1 MSDTFQ
7 DEMGQ
12 GVGPQSGL
20 PENPEPGFGFD
31 RPAGG
36 AAPADVNPADAKPA
50 APYTVL
56 ARKYRPQHFGDLIG
70 QEAMVRT
77 IGNAFST
84 GRVHQAYIFTG
95 VRGVGKTTTAR
106 ILARAFNHELEDGS
120 GGPTIDLTVMGRHC
134 QAIIEGRHVDVI
146 EMDAASHTGIGDIRE
161 IIESVRYR
169 PAYARNKV
177 YIIDEVHM
185 LSTQAFNGLL
195 KTLEEPPPHVKFL
208 FATTE
213 IRKVPI
219 TVLSRCQRFDLRRIE
234 AGMLIGHLAKIC
246 AFESVSIEEDALAII
261 ARAAEGS
268 VRDALSLLDQ
278 AIAHGAGHI
287 TADQLRSML
296 GLADRTRIIDLF
308 EAVMRG
314 DMGASLAELRAQYDA
329 GADPS
334 VIVSDL
340 ADYVHLVTRLKLAP
354 DAGKDPAMSET
365 ERRRGEDFAAVLP
378 IRVLSRAW
386 QILLKGLAEIQGS
399 PRPVAAA
406 EMVLVRLVFA
416 ADLPTP
422 DEALRLIRDGEPLP
436 PGPPAP
442 SNKTSDNAP
451 AAALPDQS
459 APEGPPPDGPRLSA
473 MAGASNGNGSS
484 STAAM
489 TTARPQFETHTNPAP
504 PAAPRA
510 LAAGE
515 PRLILRR
522 LEDFVAL
529 CEEKREIELK
539 IMLERHVRPVAFEMG
554 RFEFATMAGADP
566 QLANRIK
573 RALDQWTGMHWGVA
587 LSLEEGGE
595 TLQERAVA
603 RKAEAERGIRA
614 DPLVRSVLEKFPG
627 AQIVG
632 ITSPETR
639 DDASLAD
646 PFHGEAAPPPP
657 DDPDAFDDP
666 IYTDDDL

>member
-1 MSDTFQ
+1 MSDTFE
-7 DEMGQ
+7 DAKVPGA
-12 GVGPQSGL
+12 GL
-20 PENPEPGFGFD
+20 PDDQGPGLGLD
-31 RPAGG
+31 LPAAG
-36 AAPADVNPADAKPA
+36 PSLDPAKPA

-77 IGNAFST
+77 LGNAFST
-84 GRVHQAYIFTG
+84 ARVHQAYIFTG

-106 ILARAFNHELEDGS
+106 ILARAFNYELEDGS
-120 GGPTIDLTVMGRHC
+120 GGPTIDLKVMGRHC

-185 LSTQAFNGLL
+185 LSTAAFNGLL

-234 AGMLIGHLAKIC
+234 AGMMIGHLAKIC
-246 AFESVSIEEDALAII
+246 AFEGVSIEAGALAII

-278 AIAHGAGHI
+278 AIAHGAGQI

-296 GLADRTRIIDLF
+296 GLADRSRIIDLF
-308 EAVMRG
+308 EAVMQG
-314 DMGASLAELRAQYDA
+314 DMAGALIELRAQYDA
-329 GADPS
+329 GADPAI
-334 VIVSDL
+334 VISDL

-354 DAGKDPAMSET
+354 DAGKDPAMSEA
-365 ERRRGEDFAAVLP
+365 ERVRGEGFAADLA

-399 PRPVAAA
+399 PRPIAAA

-422 DEALRLIRDGEPLP
+422 DEALRLLRDGQTLP
-436 PGPPAP
+436 PGPGAP
-442 SNKTSDNAP
+442 SGGPSADEASETRAG
-451 AAALPDQS
+451 QS
-459 APEGPPPDGPRLSA
+459 RPELAPPDGPRLSL
-473 MAGASNGNGSS
+473 
-484 STAAM
+484 TAAGSGGYDQKM
-489 TTARPQFETHTNPAP
+489 ITAPALRPQFETHTNPEP
-504 PAAPRA
+504 PSIQHAKAFS
-510 LAAGE
+510 E
-515 PRLILRR
+515 PKLILRR

-529 CEEKREIELK
+529 AEEKREIELK
-539 IMLERHVRPVAFEMG
+539 IMLERHVRPVVFEMG
-554 RFEFATMAGADP
+554 RFEFASTSADQ

-573 RALDQWTGMHWGVA
+573 RALDDWTGIRWAVA
-587 LSLEEGGE
+587 LSKDKGEE
-595 TLQERAVA
+595 TLHERASA
-603 RKAEAERGIRA
+603 QKAEAERGIRA

-627 AQIVG
+627 AQIVSISAPAAAG
-632 ITSPETR
+632 AGKA
-639 DDASLAD
+639 DAASDKTVGL
-646 PFHGEAAPPPP
+646 P

-666 IYTDDDL
+666 VYTDDDL

>member
-1 MSDTFQ
+1 MSDMFE
-7 DEMGQ
+7 DAKAPGAGSPEDQ
-12 GVGPQSGL
+12 GSGL
-20 PENPEPGFGFD
+20 GLD
-31 RPAGG
+31 LPAAG
-36 AAPADVNPADAKPA
+36 PSLDPAKPA

-77 IGNAFST
+77 LGNAFST
-84 GRVHQAYIFTG
+84 ARVHQAYIFTG

-106 ILARAFNHELEDGS
+106 ILARAFNYELEDGS
-120 GGPTIDLTVMGRHC
+120 GGPTIDLKVMGRHC

-185 LSTQAFNGLL
+185 LSTAAFNGLL

-234 AGMLIGHLAKIC
+234 AGMMIGHLAKIC
-246 AFESVSIEEDALAII
+246 AFEGVSIEAGALAII

-278 AIAHGAGHI
+278 AIAHGAGQI

-296 GLADRTRIIDLF
+296 GLADRSRIIDLF
-308 EAVMRG
+308 EAVMQG
-314 DMGASLAELRAQYDA
+314 DMAGALIELRAQYDA
-329 GADPS
+329 GADPAI
-334 VIVSDL
+334 VISDL

-354 DAGKDPAMSET
+354 DAGKDPSMSEA
-365 ERRRGEDFAAVLP
+365 ERVRGEGFAADLP

-399 PRPVAAA
+399 PRPIAAA

-422 DEALRLIRDGEPLP
+422 DEALRLLRDGQTLP
-436 PGPPAP
+436 PGPGAP
-442 SNKTSDNAP
+442 SGGPP
-451 AAALPDQS
+451 ATEPAETRAAQS
-459 APEGPPPDGPRLSA
+459 RSELPPPDGPRLSL
-473 MAGASNGNGSS
+473 
-484 STAAM
+484 TAAGSGGYDQKM
-489 TTARPQFETHTNPAP
+489 ITAPAIRPQFETHTNPAP
-504 PAAPRA
+504 PSIQRA
-510 LAAGE
+510 QAFSE
-515 PRLILRR
+515 PKLILRR

-529 CEEKREIELK
+529 AEEKREIELK
-539 IMLERHVRPVAFEMG
+539 IMLERHVRPVVFEMG
-554 RFEFATMAGADP
+554 RFEFASTSADQ

-573 RALDQWTGMHWGVA
+573 RALDDWTGIRWAVA
-587 LSLEEGGE
+587 LSKDKGEE
-595 TLQERAVA
+595 TLHERASA
-603 RKAEAERGIRA
+603 QKAEAERGIRA

-627 AQIVG
+627 AQIVSISAPAAAG
-632 ITSPETR
+632 AGKADAASDETVG
-639 DDASLAD
+639 L
-646 PFHGEAAPPPP
+646 P

-666 IYTDDDL
+666 VYTDDDL